1 MNPSEATARA
11 ASPHDARRFVL
22 ELGRALH
29 ALGSP
34 SYRVEDAM
42 VACSRALRLD
52 GSFFATPTAI
62 FAQLAEPGG
71 EPQITLQRVH
81 PGEHDLGK
89 LAQLYAERDDVVNG
103 RRSAKEGVERI
114 GAVLSGPPTHGPWTE
129 LPAHILSSAGAAV
142 FLGGGP
148 RELAVAALCG
158 FVVGLLALL
167 AARARRFGRVFEP
180 TSAAATALLAQV
192 FAAVASTDPGVVT
205 VAGIVPLLPGLTF
218 TTALAELAVRHLAS
232 GSARLL
238 GALAT
243 MLTMAVGVGLG
254 ARIGTMLVD
263 VPIAPL
269 PQPLS
274 LWWQAPTA
282 LVSATAFA
290 ILLRAR
296 WSQLPPVL
304 LAVAIAFLGVRIGG
318 LVFDRELS
326 AFVGAFAVA
335 VAANLYARLRR
346 RPAAVMRTPGL
357 LLLVPGSLGFRGL
370 TTALQQDFSAG
381 SQFAFRMLLVGGAL
395 VAGLLVANVL
405 VPPPLDVEPD
415 AAT

>member
-1 MNPSEATARA
+1 MTPSHQQAE
-11 ASPHDARRFVL
+11 ARRFVI

-34 SYRVEDAM
+34 AYRIEDSM
-42 VACSRALRLD
+42 VACARALGLD

-62 FAQLAEPGG
+62 FAQIGLPGTEPS
-71 EPQITLQRVH
+71 ISLQRVP
-81 PGEHDLGK
+81 PGEQDLGK
-89 LAQLYAERDDVVNG
+89 LAELYRQRDEVVTG
-103 RRSAKEGVERI
+103 GCSAADGLVRLAAILAAK
-114 GAVLSGPPTHGPWTE
+114 PTHGPWTE
-129 LPAHILSSAGAAV
+129 LPAHVLSSTGAAV
-142 FLGGGP
+142 FLGGSP
-148 RELAVAALCG
+148 RELIASAVAGLA
-158 FVVGLLALL
+158 VGALALVSS
-167 AARARRFGRVFEP
+167 RSRRFRRVFEP
-180 TSAAATALLAQV
+180 TAAATAALFAQ
-192 FAAVASTDPGVVT
+192 AGAGILGTDPGIVT
-205 VAGIVPLLPGLTF
+205 IAGIVPLLPGLTF
-218 TTALAELAVRHLAS
+218 TTALAELAVRHLSS

-254 ARIGTMLVD
+254 ARVGTMIFGIVD
-263 VPIAPL
+263 TEHPE
-269 PQPLS
+269 PLS
-274 LWWQAPTA
+274 LWWQLPTA

-290 ILLRAR
+290 VLLRAR
-296 WSQLPPVL
+296 WSQLPAVL
-304 LAVAIAFLGVRIGG
+304 LAVGIAFAGVTVGSMI
-318 LVFDRELS
+318 FARELA
-326 AFVGAFAVA
+326 AFVGAFSVS

-395 VAGLLVANVL
+395 VAGLLLSNVL

-415 AAT
+415 EAG

>member
-1 MNPSEATARA
+1 MTRPESRPADLPTD
-11 ASPHDARRFVL
+11 DARKFVL

-42 VACSRALRLD
+42 VASARALGLH

-62 FAQLAEPGG
+62 FAQLAPQGSEPT
-71 EPQITLQRVH
+71 ITLLRVR
-81 PGEHDLGK
+81 PGDHDLGK
-89 LAQLYAERDDVVNG
+89 LAQLYAERDEVVQG
-103 RRSAKEGVERI
+103 RRNAREGSERI
-114 GAVLSGPPTHGPWTE
+114 RAVLSSPPTQGPWAE
-129 LPAHILSSAGAAV
+129 LPAHVLSSVGAAV
-142 FLGGGP
+142 FLGGAWA
-148 RELAVAALCG
+148 EVAVAAACG
-158 FVVGLLALL
+158 LVVGLLGLL
-167 AARARRFGRVFEP
+167 AVRARRFARVFEP
-180 TSAAATALLAQV
+180 TAAAATAMLAQL
-192 FAAVASTDPGVVT
+192 FAAWAHADPGIVT

-254 ARIGTMLVD
+254 ARVGTMLVE
-263 VPIAPL
+263 VPILPL
-269 PQPLS
+269 PQPAS
-274 LWWQAPTA
+274 LWVQVPTA
-282 LVSATAFA
+282 LLSATAFA

-304 LAVAIAFLGVRIGG
+304 AAVAIAFAGVQVGG
-318 LVFDRELS
+318 LVLDRELA
-326 AFVGAFAVA
+326 AFVGAFG
-335 VAANLYARLRR
+335 VAAAGNLYARLRR
-346 RPAAVMRTPGL
+346 RPAAVLRTPGL

-395 VAGLLVANVL
+395 VAGILVANVL
-405 VPPPLDVEPD
+405 VPPPFDVEPD
-415 AAT
+415 STD

>member
-1 MNPSEATARA
+1 MSDLSAPQPQQ
-11 ASPHDARRFVL
+11 SPADARRFVL

-29 ALGSP
+29 AFGSP

-42 VACSRALRLD
+42 VASSRALGLD

-62 FAQLAEPGG
+62 FAQLAQKGG
-71 EPQITLQRVH
+71 EPTITLQRVA
-81 PGEHDLGK
+81 PGDQDLGK
-89 LAQLYAERDDVVNG
+89 LAKLYEERDEVVNQ
-103 RRSAKEGVERI
+103 RRSAREGADRI
-114 GAVLSGPPTHGPWTE
+114 RAVVSGKPTHGPWTE
-129 LPAHILSSAGAAV
+129 LPAHVLSSAGAVV

-148 RELAVAALCG
+148 REIAVAGLCG
-158 FVVGLLALL
+158 LVVGALALV
-167 AARARRFGRVFEP
+167 ATHGRRFRRVFEP
-180 TSAAATALLAQV
+180 TAAAATAMLAQV
-192 FAAVASTDPGVVT
+192 FAGVAHTDPGVVT

-254 ARIGTMLVD
+254 ARVGTMIVE
-263 VPIAPL
+263 VPMLPL

-274 LWWQAPTA
+274 LWWQLPTA

-290 ILLRAR
+290 VLLRAS

-304 LAVAIAFLGVRIGG
+304 LAVATAFAGVQLGG
-318 LVFDRELS
+318 LVFDRELA
-326 AFVGAFAVA
+326 AFVGSFAVA
-335 VAANLYARLRR
+335 TAAHLYARLRR
-346 RPAAVMRTPGL
+346 RPAAVMRTPGM

-370 TTALQQDFSAG
+370 TNALQQDFSAG

-405 VPPPLDVEPD
+405 VPPPLDVEPEES
-415 AAT
+415 A